1 MKEKKATENNKRI
14 HLKIIDWSSEVGYG
28 IFFYKSLFYEKHI
41 FVVIAIVFIFFVS
54 VM

>member
-1 MKEKKATENNKRI
+1 M
-14 HLKIIDWSSEVGYG
+14 VY
-28 IFFYKSLFYEKHI
+28 FFTSLSFYEKHI